1 MDAAGHTLDAT
12 VYPETDDMGEHEVQ
26 RYISEL
32 LRALV
37 VYWFATNQRVGHAGA
52 NQFFYWIQGDPT
64 KSRAPD
70 VYVIDGLPQDHPDQG
85 VWKTWEGHFPAF
97 ALEVVSSR
105 RRKDYDEAPTDY
117 DAMGTQELLLFDP
130 AATAR
135 SRKRVRW
142 QVFRRVRG
150 KLKRVAMSKAD
161 RVESR
166 YLGCFVRAVTERGNT
181 RLRLAT
187 GRRGDEFVPTESE
200 RLARAEVEAERAEAE
215 AERAEAEAERADAA
229 ERQALT
235 ERIAR
240 ETLAV
245 QLQSERDARAEAEV
259 ALARALEEL
268 DRLRRGSA

>member
-1 MDAAGHTLDAT
+1 MDVAGHTLDAT

-37 VYWFATNQRVGHAGA
+37 VYWLATNQRTGHTGA
-52 NQFFYWIQGDPT
+52 NQFFYWVQGDPT

-85 VWKTWEGHFPAF
+85 VWKTWEGHVPAF
-97 ALEVVSSR
+97 ALEVVSSK
-105 RRKDYDEAPTDY
+105 RRKDYDEAPADY
-117 DAMGTQELLLFDP
+117 DAIGTQELLLFDP

-142 QVFRRVRG
+142 QVFRQVRG
-150 KLKRVAMSKAD
+150 KLRRV
-161 RVESR
+161 
-166 YLGCFVRAVTERGNT
+166 VTR
-181 RLRLAT
+181 
-187 GRRGDEFVPTESE
+187 
-200 RLARAEVEAERAEAE
+200 RAEGAER
-215 AERAEAEAERADAA
+215 R
-229 ERQALT
+229 ALT

-245 QLQSERDARAEAEV
+245 QLQNERDARGEAEA
-259 ALARALEEL
+259 ALARALAEL
-268 DRLRRGSA
+268 EQLRHRR